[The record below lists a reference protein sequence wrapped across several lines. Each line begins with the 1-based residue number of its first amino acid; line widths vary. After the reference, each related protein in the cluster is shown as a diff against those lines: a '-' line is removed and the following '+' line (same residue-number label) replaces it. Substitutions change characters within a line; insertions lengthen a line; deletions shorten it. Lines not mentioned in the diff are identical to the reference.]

1 MRFLWLDVE
10 TTGLEVSDS
19 APFQIAF
26 ILVENGTFINSE
38 LFFLNPLSETIKYHE
53 EAGKIHGY
61 SEEQIRSFEPES
73 VQVQKIAAYL
83 DKSCSLRD
91 ECGIKDERLIIA
103 GYNVGFDVKH
113 LTALMER
120 NGFDMDF
127 YFTGQIADVYEQVKQ
142 AGIQKVL
149 PYLPNRKLPTV
160 AKHLGIELENAHD
173 ALADIT
179 ATRGV
184 ALKLHKMGVKL
195 HLFKY

>member
-26 ILVENGTFINSE
+26 ILVDNGKFINAE

-53 EAGKIHGY
+53 DAGKIHGY

-73 VQVQKIAAYL
+73 VQVQTIAAYL
-83 DKSCSLRD
+83 DRCRFLRK
-91 ECGIKDERLIIA
+91 GPYINSERMIIA
-103 GYNVGFDVKH
+103 GYNVGFDIKH

-120 NGFDMDF
+120 NGVDMDT
-127 YFTGQIADVYEQVKQ
+127 YFTGEAADVYEQVKQ

-160 AKHLGIELENAHD
+160 AKHLGITLENAHD

-179 ATRGV
+179 ATRAV

-195 HLFKY
+195 DLFDY

>member
-1 MRFLWLDVE
+1 MRAEITLC
-10 TTGLEVSDS
+10 
-19 APFQIAF
+19 
-26 ILVENGTFINSE
+26 
-38 LFFLNPLSETIKYHE
+38 LSRSISLPP
-53 EAGKIHGY
+53 AIHGY
-61 SEEQIRSFEPES
+61 SEEKIRSFEPES
-73 VQVQKIAAYL
+73 VQAKKIAAYFDRCRFL
-83 DKSCSLRD
+83 QSGS
-91 ECGIKDERLIIA
+91 GVKDERMIIA

-120 NGFDMDF
+120 NGFDMDT

-142 AGIQKVL
+142 AGIRKVL
-149 PYLPNRKLPTV
+149 PYLPNRKLTTV

-195 HLFKY
+195 EIGG

>member
-26 ILVENGTFINSE
+26 ILVDNGAFINAQ

-61 SEEQIRSFEPES
+61 SEEQIRSFEPEK

-83 DKSCSLRD
+83 DKSRFLQG
-91 ECGIKDERLIIA
+91 EGGIKDKRMIIA
-103 GYNVGFDVKH
+103 GYNVRFDIEH

-120 NGFDMDF
+120 NGVDMDT
-127 YFTGQIADVYEQVKQ
+127 YFTGKAADVYEQVKQ
-142 AGIQKVL
+142 AGIQNVF
-149 PYLPNRKLPTV
+149 PYLPNQKLPTV
-160 AKHLGIELENAHD
+160 AKHLGITLENAHD

>member
-26 ILVENGTFINSE
+26 ILVDNGAFINAE

-73 VQVQKIAAYL
+73 VQVQTIAEYL
-83 DKSCSLRD
+83 DRCCFLRK
-91 ECGIKDERLIIA
+91 GPYINSERMVIA
-103 GYNVGFDVKH
+103 GYNVGFDIKH

-120 NGFDMDF
+120 NGVDMDT
-127 YFTGQIADVYEQVKQ
+127 YFTGEAADVYEQVKQ

-160 AKHLGIELENAHD
+160 AKHLGITLENAHD

-179 ATRGV
+179 ATRAV
-184 ALKLHKMGVKL
+184 ALKLHNMGVKL
-195 HLFKY
+195 DLFDY